1 MFMKKFITLFV
12 SVAVCQLAGIVG
24 SLFTAPAIPTWY
36 AALKKPSF
44 NPPSWLFGPVWITLY
59 TMMGVSLYLIW
70 QKRGEIKLAWPA
82 IIFFLI
88 HLAVNASWS
97 IIFFGQKNIIG
108 ALILIVAL
116 WFMIVASIFLFYKIN
131 KTAAY
136 LLVPYLLCVS
146 YASILNYSLWRLN

>member
-136 LLVPYLLCVS
+136 LLVPYLLWVS
-146 YASILNYSLWRLN
+146 FASILNYSLWRLN

>member
-116 WFMIVASIFLFYKIN
+116 WFMIVASIFCFIKLTRQPLTY
-131 KTAAY
+131 
-136 LLVPYLLCVS
+136 
-146 YASILNYSLWRLN
+146 

>member
-1 MFMKKFITLFV
+1 MKKFITLFV

-136 LLVPYLLCVS
+136 LLVPYLLWVS
-146 YASILNYSLWRLN
+146 FASILNYSLWRLN

>member
-1 MFMKKFITLFV
+1 
-12 SVAVCQLAGIVG
+12 
-24 SLFTAPAIPTWY
+24 
-36 AALKKPSF
+36 LKKPSF

-136 LLVPYLLCVS
+136 LLVPYLLWVS
-146 YASILNYSLWRLN
+146 FASILNYSLWRLN